1 MSAECSSVCWGG
13 GTRLR
18 CLCLNRTWRPS
29 GLIVAEEPFALCLIE
44 LNTSWVNTSEI
55 FIIPQP
61 SGRQADIRG
70 DSVRAVSLQDYAG
83 KPGTNEVQRL
93 NGLPPGAA
101 TFLGQIWGSPGR
113 QCDEMDHAAAD
124 TALQPDG
131 GSHFAV
137 LCGSFCLFFCLK
149 KKCWLRNEPC

>member
-1 MSAECSSVCWGG
+1 M
-13 GTRLR
+13 
-18 CLCLNRTWRPS
+18 
-29 GLIVAEEPFALCLIE
+29 AEEPFALWLIE

-101 TFLGQIWGSPGR
+101 TFLGQI
-113 QCDEMDHAAAD
+113 
-124 TALQPDG
+124 
-131 GSHFAV
+131 
-137 LCGSFCLFFCLK
+137 
-149 KKCWLRNEPC
+149 